1 MAAATLAH
9 AGAQQYEVLSA
20 SVRATL
26 AQAVNERGTFDWRD
40 LDTRAW
46 VRAMTPRLA
55 GRFRDEDETREFLGL
70 VRYESLRAGLD
81 PHLVLAVIDIESKFK
96 KYAVSRAGARGLM
109 QVMPFWIEQIGE
121 RGQNLF
127 HERTN
132 LRYGCT
138 ILRFYLNRENGN
150 MANALARYNGSLGRA
165 EYPNRVLAAL
175 RDRWALNAQAFAA
188 AAPAVFVASSRN
200 LRETRPT
207 RS

>member
-1 MAAATLAH
+1 MRRRTRRIESLVAAAALAVAATLAH

-26 AQAVNERGTFDWRD
+26 AQAVNERGTFDSRD

-70 VRYESLRAGLD
+70 VRYEATRAGLD
-81 PHLVLAVIDIESKFK
+81 PHLVLAVIDVESKFH

-109 QVMPFWIEQIGE
+109 QVMPFWIDQIGE

-138 ILRFYLNRENGN
+138 ILRFYLDRENGN
-150 MANALARYNGSLGRA
+150 MANALARYNGSLGRS
-165 EYPNRVLAAL
+165 EYPNRVLGALREHWALAAAL
-175 RDRWALNAQAFAA
+175 
-188 AAPAVFVASSRN
+188 
-200 LRETRPT
+200 
-207 RS
+207 